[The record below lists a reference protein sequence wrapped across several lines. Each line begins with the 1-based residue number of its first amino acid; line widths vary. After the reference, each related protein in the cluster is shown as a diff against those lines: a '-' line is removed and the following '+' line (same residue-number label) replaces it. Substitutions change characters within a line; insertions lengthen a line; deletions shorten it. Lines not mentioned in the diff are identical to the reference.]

1 MGRKK
6 RYRQDGQYAG
16 DAKVE
21 RKEAKTE
28 SKTSRLEA
36 KATLALAKS
45 QKRKWLAIL
54 IGVILAAYLIIKGG
68 VGSDILQHI
77 PFLGGN

>member
-6 RYRQDGQYAG
+6 RYREDGQYVG
-16 DAKVE
+16 DAKIE

-28 SKTSRLEA
+28 NKTSRLDA
-36 KATLALAKS
+36 KANLALAKS

-68 VGSDILQHI
+68 AGSGILEKI

>member
-1 MGRKK
+1 MGRKR
-6 RYRQDGQYAG
+6 RYREDGQYSG
-16 DAKVE
+16 DVKVE

-28 SKTSRLEA
+28 SKTSRLES
-36 KATLALAKS
+36 KATLALAKA

-68 VGSDILQHI
+68 AGSGILEKI

>member
-16 DAKVE
+16 DAKLE

-68 VGSDILQHI
+68 AGSGILEKI

>member
-1 MGRKK
+1 MGRKR
-6 RYRQDGQYAG
+6 RYREDGQYA
-16 DAKVE
+16 DVKIE
-21 RKEAKTE
+21 RKDAKTE
-28 SKTSRLEA
+28 NKTSRLEA

-68 VGSDILQHI
+68 AGSGILEKI